1 MFKSLIV
8 FGLTRRAIIVI
19 GVLTFIGVGIAAF
32 FRLNIE
38 AYPNPAPVII
48 EITAQSPGLAML
60 SDSDEGKGPDRVSL
74 ISGRHR

>member
-48 EITAQSPGLAML
+48 ELTAQSPGLAAEEM
-60 SDSDEGKGPDRVSL
+60 EKY
-74 ISGRHR
+74 